1 MTLRTLIVDDEAPA
15 RSRLRRM
22 LTPYLEAGR
31 VDLIGE
37 ATNGQDTVRMLMEK
51 DIDLL
56 LLDVQ
61 MPGMN
66 GLDTLK
72 HIPEDRRP
80 LTIFV
85 TAFDSYAL
93 QAFDAAAVDYLLKPI
108 EAERL
113 ETAIQRAEK
122 LLSAKVTADDTLAL
136 LLQSLQKSQNEIA
149 PDSYLRRLSLPGPD
163 RQLIVSINKLI
174 AAEVDKGLTRVYILQ
189 DGAAGTPRLSRHTI
203 GHPLENLEKRLDPAL
218 FFRVHRSAIVQLDHV
233 REMIPWFSG
242 RTKLILSGGH
252 EVVASRARTKD
263 LKDRLSL

>member
-22 LTPYLEAGR
+22 LKPYLEAGR
-31 VDLIGE
+31 VDLVGE
-37 ATNGQDTVRMLMEK
+37 AANGRDMVRLISENE
-51 DIDLL
+51 IDLL

-66 GLDTLK
+66 GFDTLK
-72 HIPEDRRP
+72 RIPEDQRP

-85 TAFDSYAL
+85 TAFDNYAL

-108 EAERL
+108 ENERL
-113 ETAIQRAEK
+113 EAAIQRAEK
-122 LLSAKVTADDTLAL
+122 LQSANTTADDR
-136 LLQSLQKSQNEIA
+136 LLQILESLQKSQNETT
-149 PDSYLRRLSLPGPD
+149 PESYLRRLSLPGAD
-163 RQLIVSINKLI
+163 RQLVISVEQLV
-174 AAEVDKGLTRVYILQ
+174 AAEVDEGLTRVYVLQ
-189 DGAAGTPRLSRHTI
+189 EGSGGLSKLTRHTI

-218 FFRVHRSAIVQLDHV
+218 FYRVHRSAIVQLDHV

-252 EVVASRARTKD
+252 EVVASRARTKE
-263 LKDRLSL
+263 LKDRMSL